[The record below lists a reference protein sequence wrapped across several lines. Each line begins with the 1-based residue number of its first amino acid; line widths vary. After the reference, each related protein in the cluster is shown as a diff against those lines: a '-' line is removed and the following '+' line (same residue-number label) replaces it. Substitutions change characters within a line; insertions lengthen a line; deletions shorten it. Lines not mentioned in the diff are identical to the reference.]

1 MSTVDIYGEWMVIAA
16 DERWRGADARVGT
29 LVVGTDFEEADPDGQ
44 FVARYGIGESGASLI
59 RPDGIVAWRTA
70 SPVPEALP
78 AVLDKLQVR
87 RPLVSAEPNR

>member
-1 MSTVDIYGEWMVIAA
+1 V
-16 DERWRGADARVGT
+16 DARVDT
-29 LVVGTDFEEADPDGQ
+29 LVVGTDVEEVDPDGHL
-44 FVARYGIGESGASLI
+44 VTRYGIGESGASLI

-87 RPLVSAEPNR
+87 HALPGRD